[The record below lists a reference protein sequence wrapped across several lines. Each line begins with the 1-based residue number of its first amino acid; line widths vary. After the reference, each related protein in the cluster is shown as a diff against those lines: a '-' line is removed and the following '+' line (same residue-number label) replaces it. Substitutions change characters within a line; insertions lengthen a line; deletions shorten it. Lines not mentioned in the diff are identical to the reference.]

1 MRGIFLIVPKHWYNV
16 SMEQD
21 FDKKHWGNGSCPK
34 YDCKQTACKCGLEY
48 VNIPT
53 SLGDDS
59 ANSAV
64 APKNGAYCNALV
76 VYEANDHVYIYSKE
90 GVPTLIDVD
99 ASDVS
104 TLEQEVRR
112 VQKEIDELK
121 EDNTFILKHLSYV
134 FKNVQEMKASTY
146 LSEGDLV
153 RTLGFYSLGDGG
165 SAYYTVSS
173 LGTPDDKFVHAL
185 SNGYRAHL
193 ENKKDFNILQIGA
206 KRDDSTFDNV
216 SILQTVFKSG
226 LQDTTVHFPEGVYHT
241 TRINYVGDNQPT
253 SGLKIYGEN
262 ATIKLL
268 HPNKTATFE
277 GYYSGNFTV
286 SYGFAEID
294 FGASCTVNTIKLAD
308 GKEFFYLSVSNKTL
322 IPASLKADMVIKGAT
337 SGLEAYI
344 ASIDAEDPDGAGTA
358 RIYLYAAY
366 NEKTRFLNFTLSG
379 TTLNEKLIVKK
390 VLGNTRLYIH
400 PTDNVIP
407 SYIADNLQIKQGDR
421 TARVNSTTVT
431 FGDDNFIEVNCMP
444 EIPTFVAESTYLVSN
459 TPFEVYDYTGYTA
472 GMLSLNKYKDCLIDG
487 ITFDGNSLE
496 VSKHHGDANNWNSII
511 TGGCKNI
518 TIRDCKFINSI
529 MAGIQMGG
537 MANAYA
543 APRHGYPENVNL
555 LNCYFYNNGRG
566 DIEVIYGTH
575 INISRCNGSGILDI
589 EANGS
594 EVCNNISIDS
604 CNFAAFTP
612 YSPATTSAGTL
623 INVSNSTFT
632 SITIQNSVNVNL
644 VNCSSHALRPYVCEV
659 HATNC
664 SFDLMN
670 GYHGNEHMFIENSSL
685 YGLYRNL
692 PASQFGKENIHFNN
706 CIIDLS
712 LTPKNSNSLNR
723 KTITISNSYVVSST
737 IGARI
742 SDNRSIF
749 NASNTTFKN
758 VSFFGAGG
766 DLTGTKNTFKHCSF
780 LVVDNTVA
788 SSSSDVMFSGGFEP
802 TLFEDCYFEAQI
814 RSAFVVRLINCIVNE
829 VTKPYFASSIGIT
842 VSGLKTR
849 DGSGI
854 NWDWVGTPMSGKT
867 VLFNN
872 VEFSPDISQT
882 TLGIKAYSTPVSTS
896 SVSDGCTGYFVGSTT
911 HALVQM
917 YHNSG
922 NLAVRYVDFV

>member
-1 MRGIFLIVPKHWYNV
+1 MNENNWATP
-16 SMEQD
+16 
-21 FDKKHWGNGSCPK
+21 CPK
-34 YDCKQTACKCGLEY
+34 YNCKNTACECGLEY

-59 ANSAV
+59 ANSNV
-64 APKNGAYCNALV
+64 APRNGAYCNALV
-76 VYEANDHVYIYSKE
+76 IYEANSHVYIYSKE

-99 ASDVS
+99 ASDIS

-134 FKNVQEMKASTY
+134 FKNVQEMKDSTY

-226 LQDTTVHFPEGVYHT
+226 LHDTTVHFPEGVYHT

-253 SGLKIYGEN
+253 SGLKIYGNN

-268 HPNKTATFE
+268 HPNKTATFK
-277 GYYSGNFTV
+277 GAYSGNFTV
-286 SYGFAEID
+286 SYGIAEID
-294 FGASCTVNTIKLAD
+294 FGTACTVNTIKLMD
-308 GKEFFYLSVSNKTL
+308 GKKFFYLSISDKTL
-322 IPASLKADMVIKGAT
+322 IPAALAANMVIKGAT

-344 ASIDAEDPDGAGTA
+344 ASIDTSDPDGEGTA
-358 RIYLYAAY
+358 RIYLYAAH

-379 TTLNEKLIVKK
+379 TTLNEKLIVKRI
-390 VLGNTRLYIH
+390 LGNTRLYIH

-407 SYIADNLQIKQGDR
+407 SYISDNLQIKQGDK

-431 FGDDNFIEVNCMP
+431 FGDDNFIEINCMP

-496 VSKHHGDANNWNSII
+496 VSKQHGYANNWNSVI

-518 TIRDCKFINSI
+518 TVRNCSFINSI
-529 MAGIQMGG
+529 MAGIQIGG
-537 MANAYA
+537 MGNAFA
-543 APRHGYPENVNL
+543 APRHDYPENVNL
-555 LNCYFYNNGRG
+555 LNCYFYNSGRG

-575 INISRCNGSGILDI
+575 INISKCNGSGTLDI
-589 EANGS
+589 ETNGS
-594 EVCNNISIDS
+594 EVCDNISIDD

-644 VNCSSHALRPYVCEV
+644 VNCSSHALQPYVCEV

-664 SFDLMN
+664 SFDLMS
-670 GYHGNEHMFIENSSL
+670 GYHGNEYMFIENSSF
-685 YGLYRNL
+685 YGLYINL
-692 PASQFGKENIHFNN
+692 PASQFGEENIHLDN

-712 LTPKNSNSLNR
+712 LAPKTTAALNR
-723 KTITISNSYVVSST
+723 KTITINNSYVVSLT
-737 IGARI
+737 GRCRI
-742 SDNRSIF
+742 YDNRSIY

-758 VSFFGAGG
+758 IYFFGAGG
-766 DLTGTKNTFKHCSF
+766 DITGTKNMFKHCNF
-780 LVVDNTVA
+780 LVVDNTVV
-788 SSSSDVMFSGGFEP
+788 SGNSDVMFAGGFEP
-802 TLFEDCYFEAQI
+802 TLFENCYFEGQI
-814 RSAFVVRLINCIVNE
+814 QTTSVIRIIDCVLNE
-829 VTKPYFASSIGIT
+829 VTKPYFATTTNIT
-842 VSGLKTR
+842 VSGVKTR

-854 NWDWVGTPMSGKT
+854 NWNWIGTPANGNF

-872 VEFSPDISQT
+872 VEFSPDIST
-882 TLGIKAYSTPVSTS
+882 ATLGVKQYATPVSVY

-917 YHNSG
+917 YHDSG
-922 NLAVRYVDFV
+922 NLAVRYVDFA